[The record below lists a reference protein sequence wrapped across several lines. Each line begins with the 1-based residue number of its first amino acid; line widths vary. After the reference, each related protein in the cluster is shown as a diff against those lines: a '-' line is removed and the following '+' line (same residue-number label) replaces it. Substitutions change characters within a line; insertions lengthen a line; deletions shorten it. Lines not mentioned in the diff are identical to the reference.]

1 MLIQDH
7 DRAGGYW
14 GAVYAFCAV
23 KGLQCVIDG
32 PVGCE
37 NLPVTSVLH
46 YTDALPP
53 HELPIVVTGLG
64 EEELGRDGT
73 EGAMKRAWGTLDP
86 ALPSVVVSGSIA
98 EMIGGGVTPQGTN
111 IQRFL
116 PRTIDED
123 QWEAADRAMTW
134 IFTEFGMTK
143 GRMPRE
149 KKREEG
155 AKPRVNILSRTVPL
169 IAAILPSTASG
180 WYRCWV
186 NMVMPLGAHIA
197 EMRDL
202 VNDVNIVCIRIWPW
216 AV

>member
-1 MLIQDH
+1 MKTEVSGMLIQDH

-14 GAVYAFCAV
+14 GAVYAFTAV
-23 KGLQCVIDG
+23 KGLQVVIDG

-73 EGAMKRAWGTLDP
+73 EGAMKRAWDTLDP
-86 ALPSVVVSGSIA
+86 ALPAVVVTGSIA
-98 EMIGGGVTPQGTN
+98 EMIGGGVTPEGTA
-111 IQRFL
+111 IKRFL

-134 IFTEFGMTK
+134 LFTEFGQTK
-143 GRMPRE
+143 GRMPKEAAR
-149 KKREEG
+149 
-155 AKPRVNILSRTVPL
+155 AKMPSRGSTSS
-169 IAAILPSTASG
+169 ARCTAPST
-180 WYRCWV
+180 C
-186 NMVMPLGAHIA
+186 P
-197 EMRDL
+197 
-202 VNDVNIVCIRIWPW
+202 RIWPRSGAW
-216 AV
+216 SRGSAPRSTW